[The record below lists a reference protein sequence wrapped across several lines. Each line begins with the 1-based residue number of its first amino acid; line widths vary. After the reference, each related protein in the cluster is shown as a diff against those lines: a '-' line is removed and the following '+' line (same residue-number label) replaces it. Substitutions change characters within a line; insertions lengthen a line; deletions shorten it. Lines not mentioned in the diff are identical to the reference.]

1 MRLIETSL
9 VLFVLVACGPAEQ
22 PGQATNQP
30 ARNAGADTR
39 AGPADQGP
47 EPTVL
52 TVVLRPGADPQ
63 AVGRRIVGAP
73 AVVRQAGSGSSPT
86 YLVTVPAGHED
97 EALRRAQGDPDVQSA
112 SFNLKGPPKGA
123 PGG

>member
-1 MRLIETSL
+1 
-9 VLFVLVACGPAEQ
+9 VLFVLAACGSAEQ
-22 PGQATNQP
+22 PGRATHQSQLT
-30 ARNAGADTR
+30 AGPDAR

-47 EPTVL
+47 QPSVL

-63 AVGRRIVGAP
+63 AVGRRIVGAST
-73 AVVRQAGSGSSPT
+73 VVSQAGSGSSQT